1 VVAVGVAAACAAAD
15 AAAAVVVGDVECGG
29 GVEARDRCADR
40 ERRDED
46 EEDDDVD
53 DAGDA
58 AAADE
63 RCLDEPGLLERAG
76 LRDGVSGGRE
86 GWTGSG
92 AVAAVAAATMP
103 SRVPRRGGDLATRGG
118 PAPMQVPGAPAPPPA
133 LPLLLRAPL
142 RRRAASGSTTRLLP
156 ASTRGSSVTVCGGR
170 RQGMSEVGILCD
182 IFFNFFSP
190 FAAV

>member
-15 AAAAVVVGDVECGG
+15 AAVVVGDVECGG

-103 SRVPRRGGDLATRGG
+103 SRVPRRGGAEIW
-118 PAPMQVPGAPAPPPA
+118 
-133 LPLLLRAPL
+133 LRAAAPRQCRSPGL
-142 RRRAASGSTTRLLP
+142 QLRRLRCRSFSGHPCGGGRPPDRRRACYLRA
-156 ASTRGSSVTVCGGR
+156 RGEAVLQFAGVGGR
-170 RQGMSEVGILCD
+170 G
-182 IFFNFFSP
+182 
-190 FAAV
+190 